1 MTNVMAGLRR
11 PKQTRAEKL
20 ATEERK
26 ARALSDAEI
35 IAVWNACEGRGSF
48 GNLVRLLLLAGAR
61 RGEIAKLARDQ
72 IQSDRLV
79 LPLLSTKTGERHE
92 VPLTELMR
100 TIIVAQPTILSALVF
115 PLEVTGR
122 QSWAGPSWSQA
133 CRTPRASTSPARPP
147 PDLPHADVS
156 LRRRHRHCRACHW
169 TQAQGP

>member
-72 IQSDRLV
+72 VQSDRLV

-122 QSWAGPSWSQA
+122 PILGWTKLVAGLQDASGVDFPCTTSAGPA
-133 CRTPRASTSPARPP
+133 AR
-147 PDLPHADVS
+147 
-156 LRRRHRHCRACHW
+156 
-169 TQAQGP
+169 